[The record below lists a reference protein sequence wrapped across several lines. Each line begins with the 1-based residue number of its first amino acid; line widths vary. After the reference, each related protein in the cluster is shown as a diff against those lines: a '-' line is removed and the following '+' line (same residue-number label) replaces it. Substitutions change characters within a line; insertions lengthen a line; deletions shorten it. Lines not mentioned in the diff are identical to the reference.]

1 LTAFHPQTD
10 VQIERQDQ
18 TMEQYLRAYSNYEQD
33 NWVQQLPLAAFG
45 YHDSVHHS
53 TRMMPFCANYH
64 YHPPMQFKPLKAST
78 DMKSDI
84 LADTTVLGME
94 DTHQLHWEGL
104 LETLVRQAEYA
115 GGMDV
120 TFEVRNKVWL
130 ST

>member
-1 LTAFHPQTD
+1 
-10 VQIERQDQ
+10 
-18 TMEQYLRAYSNYEQD
+18 
-33 NWVQQLPLAAFG
+33 
-45 YHDSVHHS
+45 
-53 TRMMPFCANYH
+53 MMPFCANYH

-115 GGMDV
+115 GGKDV
-120 TFEVRNKVWL
+120 TFEVRNNV
-130 ST
+130 